1 MINATGNRM
10 TQEIQR
16 QSRLARGIANTQTQI
31 STGKRL
37 QRASDDPVAASR
49 TATLR
54 QAQANDA
61 ARAGNISLGVS
72 LAAQADGVM
81 RSVSGMMARAQELTI
96 AGASSALPPA
106 DRGVIAAELYALADE
121 IELQSQ
127 ARSITGAELFAAGN
141 PLTIRF
147 DADSAF
153 APVPSRSALFE
164 SGGVAANQIVRDAA
178 NAITSGDPTQIG
190 ASLTAVRGGVEH
202 IANSS
207 ATIGLNA
214 ARLDRL
220 QEGSAI
226 RKITLAEE
234 RSVLEDTDL
243 SAAIADLNA
252 QTITLEAA
260 QAAFARIN
268 RRTLMD
274 FLN

>member
-16 QSRLARGIANTQTQI
+16 QSRLAQRIANTQSQI

-49 TATLR
+49 AATLR

-61 ARAGNISLGVS
+61 ARAGNISLGIS
-72 LAAQADGVM
+72 LTAHADGVL
-81 RSVSGMMARAQELTI
+81 RSVSDMMARAQELTI
-96 AGASSALPPA
+96 SGANSALPSA
-106 DRGVIAAELYALADE
+106 DRGVIAAELSAIADE
-121 IELQSQ
+121 IDLQSQ
-127 ARSITGAELFAAGN
+127 ARSVTGQALFATSN
-141 PLTIRF
+141 PPAIRF

-153 APVPSRSALFE
+153 APVPSRADMFE
-164 SGGVAANQIVRDAA
+164 SGGVAVSQIVRDAA
-178 NAITSGDPTQIG
+178 NAITSGNASQIG
-190 ASLTAVRGGVEH
+190 ASITAVRGGVDH
-202 IANSS
+202 IANASG
-207 ATIGLNA
+207 TIGLNA
-214 ARLDRL
+214 ARIDRI
-220 QEGSAI
+220 QEGGAL
-226 RKITLAEE
+226 RAITLAEE
-234 RSVLEDTDL
+234 RSSLEDTDL

-252 QTITLEAA
+252 QTVTLEAA

>member
-16 QSRLARGIANTQTQI
+16 QSRLAERIANTQAQV
-31 STGKRL
+31 STGKRI

-49 TATLR
+49 VATLR
-54 QAQANDA
+54 QAQADDA
-61 ARAGNISLGVS
+61 VRAGNITLGKS

-81 RSVSGMMARAQELTI
+81 RSVSDMMARANELTI
-96 AGASSALPPA
+96 AGANSAIPAA
-106 DRGVIAAELYALADE
+106 DRGVIAAELNAIADE
-121 IELQSQ
+121 IELQSR
-127 ARSITGAELFAAGN
+127 ARSITGAALFAAGN

-153 APVPSRSALFE
+153 APVPPRSDLFE
-164 SGGVAANQIVRDAA
+164 SGGIAVSQIVRDAA
-178 NAITSGDPTQIG
+178 DAVNSGDQTQING
-190 ASLTAVRGGVEH
+190 ALSAVRGVVEH
-202 IANSS
+202 IANAS

-220 QEGSAI
+220 QENSAL
-226 RKITLAEE
+226 RAITLAEE
-234 RSVLEDTDL
+234 RSVLEDTNL

>member
-16 QSRLARGIANTQTQI
+16 QSRLAERIANTQTQV
-31 STGKRL
+31 STGKRI

-49 TATLR
+49 VATLR
-54 QAQANDA
+54 QAQADDT
-61 ARAGNISLGVS
+61 ARASNITLGKS

-81 RSVSGMMARAQELTI
+81 RSVSDMMARAQELTI
-96 AGASSALPPA
+96 AGANSALPAA
-106 DRGVIAAELYALADE
+106 DRGVIAAELNAIADE
-121 IELQSQ
+121 IALQSQ
-127 ARSITGAELFAAGN
+127 ARSITGAALFAAGN

-164 SGGVAANQIVRDAA
+164 SGGVAVSQIVRDAA
-178 NAITSGDPTQIG
+178 NAVNSGDQTQING
-190 ASLTAVRGGVEH
+190 SLSAVRIGVEQ
-202 IANSS
+202 IANAS

-220 QEGSAI
+220 QGSSAI